1 MEAIEE
7 LQRDMTIIL
16 IAHRITTVRR
26 CDTIVELD
34 RGRIVAA
41 GSYDFLLET
50 SAGFR
55 KLASNA
61 P

>member
-1 MEAIEE
+1 M
-7 LQRDMTIIL
+7 
-16 IAHRITTVRR
+16 TVRR

-34 RGRIVAA
+34 RGSIVAA

-50 SAGFR
+50 SPGFR
-55 KLASNA
+55 KLAVNV